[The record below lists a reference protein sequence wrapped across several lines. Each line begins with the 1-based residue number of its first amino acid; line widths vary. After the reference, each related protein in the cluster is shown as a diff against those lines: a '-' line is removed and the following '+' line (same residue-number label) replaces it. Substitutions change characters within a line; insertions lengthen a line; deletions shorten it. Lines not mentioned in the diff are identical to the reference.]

1 MFINDTPTTGI
12 YTYVHTLSL
21 HDALPILS
29 VAVVVNYQQ
38 DKDGKSEPLSQER
51 MDKIQNL
58 VRRAMG
64 YSAERGDTVSVV
76 NSPFSA
82 AAQDQL
88 PPWKDPYYIGLAMQ
102 IGDRKSTRLNSSH

>member
-1 MFINDTPTTGI
+1 
-12 YTYVHTLSL
+12 
-21 HDALPILS
+21 
-29 VAVVVNYQQ
+29 
-38 DKDGKSEPLSQER
+38 

-102 IGDRKSTRLNSSH
+102 IGRYLLIFLAIMLIWRSVLKPLVQNLTAPRSEEHTSELQSLTHITYAVFSF